1 MDAILQVNNL
11 TKQYSD
17 FKLDNVSF
25 SLPKGTIMGLIG
37 ENGAGKST
45 TINAI
50 LDLIKKDDGTFSFD
64 EQSKWTKYAMI
75 MPVSKKDYVISKFIV
90 LAIFSLVG
98 VLVGTVLGTIGGLLL
113 HKINSVTSF
122 LMSLGAAAIGFI
134 IADIFGSVSIP
145 LLFKF
150 GAEKARMMT
159 LIAFVVPVIVCY
171 GAYQL
176 LMALG
181 VSFTTKLI
189 VILLCAS
196 PVITVVWNY
205 IMYKISY
212 WIFDNKELLN

>member
-1 MDAILQVNNL
+1 MKSLILKDLLNIGHNAKSMFFMLLV
-11 TKQYSD
+11 
-17 FKLDNVSF
+17 FACI
-25 SLPKGTIMGLIG
+25 TIPQG
-37 ENGAGKST
+37 GAETCIVASG
-45 TINAI
+45 I
-50 LDLIKKDDGTFSFD
+50 LCSMMVITTFSFD

-150 GAEKARMMT
+150 GAEKA
-159 LIAFVVPVIVCY
+159 IVCY